1 MCQSSTRVHS
11 PCFPGSHWSTGSRRG
26 RRPVLATLGRKS
38 RPGAA
43 AQRASEPWAWARGP
57 PGRDHDQRAPD
68 GFRKQQREGGGQ
80 MQVSLTTAW
89 GSLAVPTSPL
99 EDRVGRRHGAD
110 SQSSR
115 RRPRPSTMALVSQR
129 RMRCFFGANRA
140 ADGPGNGAGP
150 GGIVR

>member
-1 MCQSSTRVHS
+1 
-11 PCFPGSHWSTGSRRG
+11 
-26 RRPVLATLGRKS
+26 
-38 RPGAA
+38 
-43 AQRASEPWAWARGP
+43 
-57 PGRDHDQRAPD
+57 
-68 GFRKQQREGGGQ
+68 

-129 RMRCFFGANRA
+129 RMRCFLARTEPRMDRGMGLVREGSCANAKR
-140 ADGPGNGAGP
+140 N
-150 GGIVR
+150 